1 LLKGASSSN
10 QSATASSVSRPE
22 ENFEFS
28 PLLINRVHL
37 TVYSKTDGRSFRNQ
51 WFDQF
56 KWLEYHSGKD
66 ACLCYPCR
74 IFGTVETKEKAFTE
88 VGFKKWKKALDK
100 ERGFYKHES
109 TQAHK
114 ICMEKWAEQQLRIS
128 HDAEVSTLANDN
140 VLAKNR
146 YYIKSVFDIIKFLV
160 INELPLR
167 GTYDNEEKCETGLFH
182 ALFRYT
188 LEKDPHL
195 QECVKLIPGNAST
208 HLL

>member
-1 LLKGASSSN
+1 M
-10 QSATASSVSRPE
+10 
-22 ENFEFS
+22 
-28 PLLINRVHL
+28 
-37 TVYSKTDGRSFRNQ
+37 
-51 WFDQF
+51 
-56 KWLEYHSGKD
+56 
-66 ACLCYPCR
+66 
-74 IFGTVETKEKAFTE
+74 
-88 VGFKKWKKALDK
+88 DK

-195 QECVKLIPGNAST
+195 QECVKLIPGNAKYTSPLIQNQIIGIISDT
-208 HLL
+208 IKKKNLKRLILLTCHFIASWLMVLVIAIIAKQFL